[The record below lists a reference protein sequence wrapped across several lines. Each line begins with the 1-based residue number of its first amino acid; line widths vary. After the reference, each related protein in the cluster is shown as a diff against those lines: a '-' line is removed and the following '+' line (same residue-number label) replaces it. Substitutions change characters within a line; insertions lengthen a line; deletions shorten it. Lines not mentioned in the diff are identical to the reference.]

1 MPRTRVARPTD
12 VVSLSNADDLLLEP
26 EMKATVTLRWKTF
39 GFLLM
44 IAVGA
49 ILAIMPSRLAGASLE
64 ARLAEVAS
72 QMPARG
78 YTVAPATLAEWLS
91 SGKPVVLV
99 DIREHWEFDEFHIAG
114 AEKTT
119 LADLVSPAAIKA
131 LPADRPIVVVG
142 RADGASDQAAAILRL
157 AGRDAYS
164 LDGGLAAWWR
174 EVLTPASLDATVPPD
189 ERPSAAARR
198 VAWRSRFLG
207 SAGAPTSTGGGGALT
222 RSGGGAGVPTGSGT
236 APAARPATPPAAPA
250 PSTPA
255 PAGATPPKAG
265 ATRGK
270 GC

>member
-1 MPRTRVARPTD
+1 M
-12 VVSLSNADDLLLEP
+12 EP
-26 EMKATVTLRWKTF
+26 EMKPTVTLRWKTF

-44 IAVGA
+44 IAVGT

-72 QMPARG
+72 QMPTRG
-78 YTVAPATLAEWLS
+78 YTVAPATLAEWLA
-91 SGKPVVLV
+91 SGKPLVLV

-131 LPADRPIVVVG
+131 LPSDRPIVVVG
-142 RADGASDQAAAILRL
+142 RVDGASDQAAAILRL

-164 LDGGLAAWWR
+164 LDGGVAAWWR
-174 EVLTPASLDATVPPD
+174 EVLTPASLDSTVPPG
-189 ERPSAAARR
+189 EAPSEAARR
-198 VAWRSRFLG
+198 VAWRARFLG
-207 SAGAPTSTGGGGALT
+207 SAGAATPAGGSGAL
-222 RSGGGAGVPTGSGT
+222 SGGGVPTGSGA
-236 APAARPATPPAAPA
+236 APAARPAAPPSAPA

-255 PAGATPPKAG
+255 PAGTAPPKAG